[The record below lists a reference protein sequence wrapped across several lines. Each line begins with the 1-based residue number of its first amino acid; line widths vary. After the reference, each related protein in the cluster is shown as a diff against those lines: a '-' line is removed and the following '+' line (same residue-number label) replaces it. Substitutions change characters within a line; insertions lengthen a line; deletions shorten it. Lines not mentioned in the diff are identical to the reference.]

1 MVLQSRKQAPKGYI
15 PGLGR
20 GAAGFTTRSD
30 IGPAAPASGSS
41 DDTLAVSG
49 AAGGSRAAEQ
59 RAAKLAMQR
68 RKQQEQQQQQQQ
80 QQQQSTAP
88 SVVPGPFGVA
98 PIGYVAGMGRG
109 AGGGGVMGDTSFGG
123 PESLDEDLNKIG
135 SRDAQYDDDDDEA
148 DRIYEEIDERMKKRR
163 KKNSGQD
170 TQNSTL
176 NNIGGQFRELKEQ
189 LATVSE
195 SEWAAIPD
203 VGDYSLRYKQK
214 RKQDTFTPITDSLLE
229 SRSIVNS
236 DATSG
241 NVSLSGNLQ
250 AADMNNGSQNASGFK
265 SVVSNMSGLAEARGT
280 VLGMSLDRM
289 SDSVAG
295 QTVVDPKGYLTSLSN
310 TKLASNA
317 EIGDI
322 NKARLLLKS
331 VRDTNPHHG
340 PGWIAAARVEEAAGK
355 TLQARKLIQEGCE
368 ACPTNEDVWLEA
380 ARLHPPDMAKTI
392 LASAVR
398 HIPTSVKLFLRAAD
412 LENNEDS
419 KKAVLRKGLE
429 MNPTSVTLWKEAI
442 ELEDAENAKIL
453 LSVAVEKIPQS
464 IDMWLALAKL
474 ETYEN
479 ARKVL
484 NQARRALPTERSIW
498 IAAAKL
504 EESQNHDDMVDIIVQ
519 KGVKSLAKHDAVVT
533 REQWLK
539 EAEIAEAAQAPI
551 TSAAI
556 IKHSIGISVDVEDR
570 RRTWADDA
578 NGALSRGAIA
588 TARAILAH
596 SLAAFPSKRSLWM
609 QAVDLERKH
618 GDPKSLDDVLAAA
631 SERLPK
637 QEIFWLLRAKE
648 KWTLGDIE
656 KSRDILTQAFAANPN
671 SEPIWLAAAKLEWE
685 IGEVDRARVLLSR
698 ARERAPSDRVYMKS
712 AMLERELQQYDDALS
727 LIDQGLEKYPKFPK
741 LYMMGG
747 QICSEDLETN
757 KENLDRARSF
767 FERGLKN
774 CPNSFVLW
782 ILSSRLEEKAP
793 KLLSNNDSSVGVGFT
808 KARSLLELAR
818 LKIPKCPELWIE
830 AIRLERRAG
839 NDKLAVTLMARA
851 LQECPNSGLL
861 LAENISTA
869 PRPERKAKSADAIK
883 RNPDDPWVITAVASL
898 FASDRKTDKAR
909 KWFERAVILNPD
921 LGDTWAKYYTFE
933 FSVGDEENIKS
944 VKDRCIAADPK
955 HGELWCSIMKDMK
968 NRKKSILEGLE
979 LAKEHLLQ
987 HKDT

>member
-30 IGPAAPASGSS
+30 IGPAAPALGSS
-41 DDTLAVSG
+41 DDALTSSS

-68 RKQQEQQQQQQQ
+68 RRQQEQQQQQ
-80 QQQQSTAP
+80 STTSQVA
-88 SVVPGPFGVA
+88 VPGPFGVA

-109 AGGGGVMGDTSFGG
+109 AGGVAAASEGDSSLGRG
-123 PESLDEDLNKIG
+123 PESHHIG
-135 SRDAQYDDDDDEA
+135 GAQDDQYDDDDEEA
-148 DRIYEEIDERMKKRR
+148 DRIYEEIEERMKKRR
-163 KKNSGQD
+163 KKNAGQEA
-170 TQNSTL
+170 QNSTL
-176 NNIGGQFRELKEQ
+176 NNIGSQFRELKEN

-241 NVSLSGNLQ
+241 NVSLTGTVQATDIGNGP
-250 AADMNNGSQNASGFK
+250 NSSGFK

-289 SDSVAG
+289 SDSVTG

-398 HIPTSVKLFLRAAD
+398 HIPTSVKLFLRAAE
-412 LENNEDS
+412 LETNDDS

-442 ELEDAENAKIL
+442 ELEDAEDAKIL
-453 LSVAVEKIPQS
+453 LSVAVEKVPQS

-474 ETYEN
+474 ETYDN

-519 KGVKSLAKHDAVVT
+519 KAVKSLAKHDAIVT

-539 EAEIAEAAQAPI
+539 EAEMAEAAQAPI

-556 IKHSIGISVDVEDR
+556 IKHTIGIAVDVEDR

-609 QAVDLERKH
+609 QAVELERKH
-618 GDPKSLDDVLAAA
+618 GNSKSLDDVLAAA

-656 KSRDILTQAFAANPN
+656 KAREILTQAFAANPN

-685 IGEVDRARVLLSR
+685 IGEIDRARVLFSR

-712 AMLERELQQYDDALS
+712 ALLERELQQYDDALS
-727 LIDQGLEKYPKFPK
+727 LIDQGLEIYPQFPK

-747 QICSEDLETN
+747 QICSEDLAPN
-757 KENLDRARSF
+757 KENLDRARFF
-767 FERGLKN
+767 FEKGLKN

-782 ILSSRLEEKAP
+782 ILSSRLEERAP
-793 KLLSNNDSSVGVGFT
+793 SLLSNNNNNNSSTGVGFT

-818 LKIPKCPELWIE
+818 LKNPKCPELWIE

-839 NDKLAVTLMARA
+839 NDKLAITLMARA

-861 LAENISTA
+861 LAENISTS

-883 RNPDDPWVITAVASL
+883 RNPDDPLVITAVASL
-898 FASDRKTDKAR
+898 FASERKMDKAR
-909 KWFERAVILNPD
+909 KWFERAVVLNPD
-921 LGDTWAKYYTFE
+921 LGDTWAKYYVFE
-933 FSVGDEENIKS
+933 CESGDETKVKS
-944 VKDRCIAADPK
+944 VMDRCIASDPK
-955 HGELWCSIMKDMK
+955 HGEVWCSIMKDMK
-968 NRKKSILEGLE
+968 NRKKSVREGLE
-979 LAKEHLLQ
+979 LAKEHFLSKR
-987 HKDT
+987 KDT